1 MPSPNG
7 WPSSEVPGAR
17 KMIPFTHAIY
27 NNGMSSIDIHHA
39 HRLPLAQAREAVE
52 QAVTTL
58 GHRYGL
64 DYRWEGDVLHFVRPG
79 VDGRIALAPG
89 EVHVTARLGML
100 LSAMKG
106 TIESELA
113 RLLAERL

>member
-1 MPSPNG
+1 
-7 WPSSEVPGAR
+7 V
-17 KMIPFTHAIY
+17 IPFTPAIY
-27 NNGMSSIDIHHA
+27 NTGMSLIDIHHA
-39 HRLPLAQAREAVE
+39 HRLPMAQARDAVE
-52 QAVTTL
+52 QAIATL

-89 EVHVTARLGML
+89 GVHVTARLGLL
-100 LSAMKG
+100 LSAMRG
-106 TIESELA
+106 TIESELQ